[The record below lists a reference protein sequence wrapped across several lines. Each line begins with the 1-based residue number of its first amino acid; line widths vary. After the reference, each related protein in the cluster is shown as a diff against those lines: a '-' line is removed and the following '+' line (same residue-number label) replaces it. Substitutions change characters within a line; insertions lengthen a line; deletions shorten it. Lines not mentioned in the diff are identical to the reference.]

1 MYDMT
6 DNQKLKNVVNYLVFQ
21 GRVTSVADFADKIG
35 QNRSGVSEKIN
46 GRKPVTEAFVLRLTK
61 AFPEINPDYLLDVD
75 CDKMLSQGQQI
86 VVNGYGN
93 QTAGRDINVA
103 SPSMLEEPEVPYGR
117 IPDYEKRVE
126 ELQGY
131 IAQLNEHIKHLTEI
145 ISKLAGG
152 QQL

>member
-1 MYDMT
+1 MT

-75 CDKMLSQGQQI
+75 CDKMLSQGQHI
-86 VVNGYGN
+86 VVTGYGN
-93 QTAGRDINVA
+93 QTAGRDLNVS
-103 SPSMLEEPEVPYGR
+103 SPKLEEPMAPYGDCQQY
-117 IPDYEKRVE
+117 IVS
-126 ELQGY
+126 LQGY
-131 IAQLNEHIKHLTEI
+131 IDNLNEHIKRLTEI

>member
-1 MYDMT
+1 MT

-61 AFPEINPDYLLDVD
+61 AFPEINPNYLLDVD
-75 CDKMLSQGQQI
+75 CDKMLSQCQHI

-93 QTAGRDINVA
+93 QTAGRDLNV
-103 SPSMLEEPEVPYGR
+103 SQPPRLEEPTVPYG
-117 IPDYEKRVE
+117 DYRQYIAD
-126 ELQGY
+126 LQGY
-131 IAQLNEHIKHLTEI
+131 IDNLNEHIKRLTEI

>member
-1 MYDMT
+1 MYDMA

-75 CDKMLSQGQQI
+75 CDKMLSQGQHI
-86 VVNGYGN
+86 VVTGYGN
-93 QTAGRDINVA
+93 QTAGRDLNV
-103 SPSMLEEPEVPYGR
+103 SQPPMLEEPSAY